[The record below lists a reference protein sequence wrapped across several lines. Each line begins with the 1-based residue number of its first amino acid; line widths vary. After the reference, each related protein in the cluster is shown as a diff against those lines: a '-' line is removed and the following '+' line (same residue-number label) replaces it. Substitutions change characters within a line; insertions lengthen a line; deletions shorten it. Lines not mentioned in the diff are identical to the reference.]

1 MFEGFYIA
9 AAGMLTQQRTINVL
23 ANNMANVKTA
33 GFKARR
39 VLTETHEQTFA
50 TKLENATS
58 EIIGPG
64 EATRIVRD
72 VATDFGENLLEE
84 TGRPFDMALVGPG
97 YFNIQG
103 ENTQYLTRNGNFD
116 IDEEGYLILS
126 GIGRVLGEK
135 GEIQVNGSYFTVET
149 DGTVYDSEDKAVAK
163 LLITDPQV
171 AAAEGEGEAA
181 VNPEGA
187 NDLPLVQMTN
197 GMYTVAEGVENTP
210 SEGYS
215 VYQKVLERPNTD
227 LNREYTL
234 VMEAQRAF
242 QSCANALKIIDQ
254 VNQKTATE
262 IASIG

>member
-1 MFEGFYIA
+1 MLEGFYIA

-23 ANNMANVKTA
+23 ANNMANVKTP

-72 VATDFGENLLEE
+72 VATNFGENLLEE

-116 IDEEGYLILS
+116 IDEEGFLILS

-149 DGTVYDSEDKAVAK
+149 DGTVYDSEGGAIAR
-163 LLITDPQV
+163 LLITDPQ
-171 AAAEGEGEAA
+171 AAEGEAA
-181 VNPEGA
+181 AADPEGA
-187 NDLPLVQMTN
+187 NDLPLVQMDN

-210 SEGYS
+210 AEGYS